1 MLGPLLFIKRPGA
14 VDIAS
19 APDRVS
25 AQTNQLS
32 HGGRSKSDAAPIMG
46 IETVKSKSGHFNWKF
61 RFFHVDWAEI
71 AAGAIGLV
79 LLILLIDF
87 RVWMTHSITP
97 T

>member
-1 MLGPLLFIKRPGA
+1 MF
-14 VDIAS
+14 
-19 APDRVS
+19 AP
-25 AQTNQLS
+25 
-32 HGGRSKSDAAPIMG
+32 RSDPKAMRHQSMG

-79 LLILLIDF
+79 LLILVIYF